1 MPVIQTLVKLFL
13 LRTTYYIVI
22 IASYGLLYGLDTTA
36 ISGTLSKLKDRYRLN
51 AMQIEYLGA
60 STSLGAILGLLL
72 FIVAASRFSRKSML
86 LMSSLVYATGSML
99 VGVST
104 NYTMCI
110 VGRTVIG
117 VALGVSSMIAP
128 VYIGELSP
136 KEFRG
141 LFITFNMVAINLGMP
156 VGYTLIMVLNVG
168 ENCSLWA
175 FIINSLLCLCL
186 AALLFMLVPN
196 SPRDLIYRGKF
207 EEAKAVIRQ
216 LNHPKLL
223 SEEDIASQADSLK
236 KAIQSE
242 EGLSPKFSHLFNV
255 SNRKALAIS
264 CMLQVAKQSSGF
276 SALQYFSVYL
286 FKILGLT
293 KTHASQLPIILLGLV
308 QFLAAAASLG
318 IIDRLGR
325 KRLLLI
331 STISMAAGLVV
342 LGGSFVAITGF
353 DQVNKS
359 SCVGYTR
366 CGSCLLDTACGWET
380 QTGLCLSRQPLLSSS
395 SHLSY
400 SCPMDTVRSRAGS
413 WLAVASIIFSLGAFS
428 LGLGSIPW
436 VIQSEMF
443 SQALR
448 SKAGAVAAISNWIFS
463 YIWTVSFLHLA
474 FVMTLPVIFW
484 LYAFL
489 VVAAIASVYWAI
501 PETTGIALEDIAR
514 DASYSPTCSL
524 DK

>member
-1 MPVIQTLVKLFL
+1 
-13 LRTTYYIVI
+13 
-22 IASYGLLYGLDTTA
+22 
-36 ISGTLSKLKDRYRLN
+36 
-51 AMQIEYLGA
+51 
-60 STSLGAILGLLL
+60 
-72 FIVAASRFSRKSML
+72 
-86 LMSSLVYATGSML
+86 
-99 VGVST
+99 
-104 NYTMCI
+104 MCI
-110 VGRTVIG
+110 VGRTIIG

-141 LFITFNMVAINLGMP
+141 QFITFNMVAINLGMP
-156 VGYTLIMVLNVG
+156 VGYTLIMILNVG
-168 ENCSLWA
+168 ENCSSWA

-186 AALLFMLVPN
+186 AALLFMFVPN
-196 SPRDLIYRGKF
+196 SPRDLIYRGKL

-223 SEEDIASQADSLK
+223 AEEDIADQADSLK
-236 KAIQSE
+236 RAMQNE
-242 EGLSPKFSHLFNV
+242 EELSPKFSHLFNV
-255 SNRKALAIS
+255 GNRKSLIIA

-276 SALQYFSVYL
+276 SALQYFSVYM

-308 QFLAAAASLG
+308 QFMAAAASLG

-331 STISMAAGLVV
+331 STVSMAAGLAV

-359 SCVGYTR
+359 SCAGYTR
-366 CGSCLLDTACGWET
+366 CGSCLLDTTCGWEA
-380 QTGLCLSRQPLLSSS
+380 QTGMCLSRQLSNGPR
-395 SHLSY
+395 LSD
-400 SCPMDTVRSRAGS
+400 SCPMDTIRSRASS

-463 YIWTVSFLHLA
+463 YLWTVSFLHLA
-474 FVMTLPVIFW
+474 FVLTLPVIFW

-489 VVAAIASVYWAI
+489 VIASIASVYWAI
-501 PETTGIALEDIAR
+501 PETTGIALEDIVR
-514 DASYSPTCSL
+514 DASYSPTCAL

>member
-1 MPVIQTLVKLFL
+1 
-13 LRTTYYIVI
+13 
-22 IASYGLLYGLDTTA
+22 
-36 ISGTLSKLKDRYRLN
+36 
-51 AMQIEYLGA
+51 
-60 STSLGAILGLLL
+60 
-72 FIVAASRFSRKSML
+72 
-86 LMSSLVYATGSML
+86 
-99 VGVST
+99 
-104 NYTMCI
+104 
-110 VGRTVIG
+110 
-117 VALGVSSMIAP
+117 MIAP

-168 ENCSLWA
+168 ENCTPWA

-186 AALLFMLVPN
+186 AALLFILVPN

-223 SEEDIASQADSLK
+223 SEDDITSQADSLK

-331 STISMAAGLVV
+331 STMAMAAGLVV

-353 DQVNKS
+353 DQVNKPS
-359 SCVGYTR
+359 
-366 CGSCLLDTACGWET
+366 
-380 QTGLCLSRQPLLSSS
+380 
-395 SHLSY
+395 
-400 SCPMDTVRSRAGS
+400 
-413 WLAVASIIFSLGAFS
+413 AFS